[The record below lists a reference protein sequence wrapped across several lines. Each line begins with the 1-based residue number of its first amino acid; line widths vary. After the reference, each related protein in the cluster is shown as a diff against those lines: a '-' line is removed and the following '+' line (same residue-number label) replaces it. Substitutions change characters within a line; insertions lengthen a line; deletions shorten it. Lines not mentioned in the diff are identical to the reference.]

1 MTTTNRDTQANFD
14 TEMMEKLRETK
25 HNIQR
30 TIITEY
36 SDANG
41 SPITLYN
48 VYQSENSGAYVLKGS
63 SATNAFQATGLS
75 MGSNFKFQVVAI
87 NAAGSGQISEESD
100 FLIAATVPDKPTLL
114 TRISADRTK
123 ITIGW

>member
-1 MTTTNRDTQANFD
+1 MHPQGTAQYQY
-14 TEMMEKLRETK
+14 KLS
-25 HNIQR
+25 N
-30 TIITEY
+30 
-36 SDANG
+36 A
-41 SPITLYN
+41 
-48 VYQSENSGAYVLKGS
+48 AYVLKGS

-87 NAAGSGQISEESD
+87 NAAGSGQISEESN